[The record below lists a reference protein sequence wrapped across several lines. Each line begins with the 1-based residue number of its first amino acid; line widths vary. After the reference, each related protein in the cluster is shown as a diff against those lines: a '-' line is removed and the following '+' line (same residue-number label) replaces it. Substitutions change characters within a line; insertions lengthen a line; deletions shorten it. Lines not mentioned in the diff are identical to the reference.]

1 MLDELV
7 KECHLCFIPWFIL
20 ILMYLLFVPAAG
32 CLHGFSLL
40 CVGLVDLI
48 MNFANLTMLLVT

>member
-7 KECHLCFIPWFIL
+7 KECYIPWFIL
-20 ILMYLLFVPAAG
+20 ILMYLLFVPADG